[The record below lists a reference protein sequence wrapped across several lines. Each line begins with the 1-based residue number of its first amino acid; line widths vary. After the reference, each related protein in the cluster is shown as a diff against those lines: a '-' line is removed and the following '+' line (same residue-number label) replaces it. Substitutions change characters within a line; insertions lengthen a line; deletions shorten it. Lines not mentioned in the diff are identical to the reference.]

1 MVPAVRTGATEAEEA
16 VGDYPLQQR
25 TIGHLLA
32 DKAARNGAKTW
43 LLWQDASY
51 SYADLQAMTNR
62 YANGFSSLG
71 IAKGQHV
78 AVMLSN
84 GPQFFFVVWGL
95 GKIGAVAVPLNTAAK
110 GELLR
115 YFIDQSRSSWIVV
128 GEEWADRID
137 EVSAGLGEL
146 KGFVCVGDARGL
158 SARGKP
164 AIDLRTF
171 ESLSASTPPI
181 EAVRYSDPHLIMYT
195 SGTTGPSKGVV
206 SPHAQAHGIGRHLV
220 RHFEYGDDD
229 VLYTCL
235 PLFHGNALWYSSYPA
250 LWADATLA
258 LAPRF
263 SVSQFW
269 YDIRRTGA
277 TQFNAL
283 GAMVNMLL
291 KQPPSELDRQHS
303 VRQSMALPLSRE
315 VFNEFS
321 QRFNLKVTSVYAMTE
336 TFPVTVFT
344 PRDPVEKGSSAG
356 KGRGLAD
363 MIITD
368 EEDQALPSG
377 KIGEIC
383 VRPREPWIM
392 MLGYYNMPEAT
403 LRECRN
409 LWFHT
414 GDRGYID
421 GDGYLFF
428 VDRTKETIR
437 RRGENISAYEVE
449 MLVAKHPGVLEV
461 AAIPLASE
469 LSEDDVMIYVVK
481 RPGAELT
488 EQELIRFCSQT
499 MAYFMVPRFIRFA
512 DALPK
517 TASEKVEK
525 YKLKTMA
532 QAERERLWD
541 REKESVNISR

>member
-1 MVPAVRTGATEAEEA
+1 VR
-16 VGDYPLQQR
+16 DYPLQQR

-32 DKAARNGAKTW
+32 DKAKRNGTKTW

-51 SYADLQAMTNR
+51 SYADLHELTNR

-78 AVMLSN
+78 AVMLPN
-84 GPQFFFVVWGL
+84 GPHFLFVVWGL

-115 YFIDQSRSSWIVV
+115 YFIDQSKSSWIVV

-137 EVSAGLGEL
+137 EAVAGLEAVE
-146 KGFVCVGDARGL
+146 GFVYVGDPRGL
-158 SARGKP
+158 SAKDKP
-164 AIDLRTF
+164 AIDLRSF
-171 ESLSASTPPI
+171 EMLSSTTPPVD
-181 EAVRYSDPHLIMYT
+181 AVRYNDPHLIMYT

-206 SPHAQAHGIGRHLV
+206 SPHAQAHAVGRHLV
-220 RHFEYGDDD
+220 QHFGYGADD
-229 VLYTCL
+229 VLFTCL
-235 PLFHGNALWYSSYPA
+235 PLFHGNALWYTCYPA

-258 LAPRF
+258 VASRF
-263 SVSQFW
+263 SASQFW
-269 YDIRRTGA
+269 DDIRRTGA

-283 GAMVNMLL
+283 GAMVNLLL
-291 KQPPSELDRQHS
+291 KQPPSEQDRQHR

-336 TFPVTVFT
+336 TFPVTIFT
-344 PRDPVEKGSSAG
+344 PCDPVEKGSSAG
-356 KGRGLAD
+356 KARGLAE
-363 MIITD
+363 IIIVD
-368 EEDQALPSG
+368 DEDQPLPAG
-377 KIGEIC
+377 KVGEIC

-403 LRECRN
+403 LRESRN
-409 LWFHT
+409 FWFHT

-421 GDGYLFF
+421 ADGYLFF
-428 VDRTKETIR
+428 VDRTKEAIR

-449 MLVAKHPGVLEV
+449 LLVSKHPGVLEV
-461 AAIPLASE
+461 AAIPLTSE
-469 LSEDDVMIYVVK
+469 LGEDDVMIYVVK
-481 RPGAELT
+481 KPGAEIL
-488 EQELIRFCSQT
+488 EKELIGFCSQA
-499 MAYFMVPRFIRFA
+499 MAYFMVPRFIRFV
-512 DALPK
+512 DVLPK

-525 YKLKTMA
+525 YKLRMMA
-532 QAERERLWD
+532 EAERELLWD
-541 REKESVNISR
+541 REREGVTISR